1 MLSVIPDR
9 HTASEKIADIDFKF
23 YRDGITFDLESN
35 NAIVSHIVEVKDE
48 LKHCYEYGLEKLA
61 DITNNL
67 FTPARPP
74 AQSFRRIEKLI
85 TQNQLPW
92 ISNPIAMTPILK
104 KSLTRPSNTL
114 PRATSFKSCL
124 PELLKNR
131 IKANPLISTAL

>member
-67 FTPARPP
+67 FTQGHPP
-74 AQSFRRIEKLI
+74 PPKGLEHNKKQFTK
-85 TQNQLPW
+85 
-92 ISNPIAMTPILK
+92 K
-104 KSLTRPSNTL
+104 KSPG
-114 PRATSFKSCL
+114 F
-124 PELLKNR
+124 
-131 IKANPLISTAL
+131 